1 MRELLDRPVTGCRRL
16 DGVEGELTI
25 GQLARQVGVSARTI
39 RFWADEGLIDCG
51 RSASGYR
58 MFGPQAAV
66 AASLL
71 AVLRELGVDLA
82 TIRALLEGGLDLARV
97 LTAHAVALDAR
108 IAQLRF
114 QRSVVRAVAAVGR
127 PTVEELRTMNELA
140 NLTRDERQ
148 RIIADLV
155 EETFAGVGATV
166 VADKMLEG
174 APDLPDDPSPE
185 QVAAWVE
192 LVGLVRDPAFRARMR
207 QMAEAGDAPS
217 EAGEHDVDGPALAT
231 AVSAHAE
238 PARAAGSDPTSAEAA
253 AVVSRVLADAGAPVA
268 DRRAFADQLA
278 IFSDHRVERYWQLVA
293 TINGWEPLPAQVPA
307 FDWFIDAL
315 RAP

>member
-1 MRELLDRPVTGCRRL
+1 M
-16 DGVEGELTI
+16 EGELTI

-39 RFWADEGLIDCG
+39 RFWADEGLIVCG

-58 MFGPQAAV
+58 MFGPEAAV

-127 PTVEELRTMNELA
+127 PTVQELRTMNELA

-155 EETFAGVGATV
+155 EETFAGWARPRSPTRCSRGRPTCPTIPV
-166 VADKMLEG
+166 
-174 APDLPDDPSPE
+174 PS
-185 QVAAWVE
+185 
-192 LVGLVRDPAFRARMR
+192 R
-207 QMAEAGDAPS
+207 
-217 EAGEHDVDGPALAT
+217 
-231 AVSAHAE
+231 
-238 PARAAGSDPTSAEAA
+238 
-253 AVVSRVLADAGAPVA
+253 
-268 DRRAFADQLA
+268 
-278 IFSDHRVERYWQLVA
+278 
-293 TINGWEPLPAQVPA
+293 
-307 FDWFIDAL
+307 
-315 RAP
+315 

>member
-1 MRELLDRPVTGCRRL
+1 M
-16 DGVEGELTI
+16 EGELTI
-25 GQLARQVGVSARTI
+25 GQLARQVGVSTRTI
-39 RFWADEGLIDCG
+39 RFWADEGLIGCG

-58 MFGPQAAV
+58 MFGPEAAV

-71 AVLRELGVDLA
+71 AVLRELGVGLA
-82 TIRALLEGGLDLARV
+82 TIRALLEGGLDLTRV
-97 LTAHAVALDAR
+97 LTAHADALEAR

-127 PTVEELRTMNELA
+127 PTVKELRTMNELA

-155 EETFAGVGATV
+155 EETFAGLGATG

-174 APDLPDDPSPE
+174 TPDLPDEPSPE

-192 LVGLVRDPAFRARMR
+192 LVGLVRARAFRARVR
-207 QMAEAGDAPS
+207 QIAEAGDTLS
-217 EAGEHDVDGPALAT
+217 EAGEHEVDGHALAT
-231 AVSAHAE
+231 AVVAQAE
-238 PARAAGSDPTSAEAA
+238 PARAAGVDPTSAEAA
-253 AVVSRVLADAGAPVA
+253 ALVSAVLGEVGAPVA
-268 DRRAFADQLA
+268 DRRAFADLLA
-278 IFSDHRVERYWQLVA
+278 TFSDRRVERYWQLVA
-293 TINGWEPLPAQVPA
+293 TINGWDPVPAQVPA

>member
-1 MRELLDRPVTGCRRL
+1 MD
-16 DGVEGELTI
+16 GELTI

-39 RFWADEGLIDCG
+39 RFWADEGLIGCG

-58 MFGPQAAV
+58 LFGPEAAV

-114 QRSVVRAVAAVGR
+114 QRSVVRAVATIGR
-127 PTVEELRTMNELA
+127 PTVQDLRTMNELA

-155 EETFAGVGATV
+155 EDTFAGLGATE

-185 QVAAWVE
+185 QVVAWVE
-192 LVGLVRDPAFRARMR
+192 LVGLVGDPAFRARMR

-217 EAGEHDVDGPALAT
+217 EAGDDEVDGPALAS
-231 AVSAHAE
+231 AVVAQAE
-238 PARAAGSDPTSAEAA
+238 PARAAGVDPTSAEAA
-253 AVVSRVLADAGAPVA
+253 AVVSRVLGEVGARVA
-268 DRRAFADQLA
+268 DRRAFADLLA
-278 IFSDHRVERYWQLVA
+278 TFSDRRVERYWQLVA
-293 TINGWEPLPAQVPA
+293 TVNGWDPVPAQVPA